1 MRKMMKRIAA
11 ATIGMA
17 IVMTSTACSSGTGS
31 TTAAPENKE
40 TTAVQSAA
48 EEKKEDPA
56 AAPEETYTL
65 MFGHA
70 QTETHPYQACFQEWA
85 DAVAEKTNGGLVIDL
100 YPSNTLGSEEDII
113 NSFKDSDTNWGYNTD
128 FARLGTYV
136 PELAMFNL
144 PYFVETMDD
153 INAVKELDMVKE
165 WINKLE
171 TENDIKVVSLNLVQG
186 YRNVVAGK
194 PVLKPDDL
202 KGLTLRCPNTEIW
215 RAAVSSLGCSVQGM
229 GRGDIYNNLVNKV
242 IDGYEDVYPCIVSE
256 SYYEIKNVNTISET
270 HNILLLNPVVVDAG
284 WFNSLPKEYQ
294 DALIETCD
302 QTCNSCSDKMLGEFT
317 EEAKQKC
324 IDEGMTVIDHSE
336 IDTDAFREAAKAS
349 YEQLGLTDTYNEIM
363 SALGK

>member
-1 MRKMMKRIAA
+1 MKKMTKCITVTA
-11 ATIGMA
+11 IGMA
-17 IVMTSTACSSGTGS
+17 LAMSLSACSSNNPTS
-31 TTAAPENKE
+31 NTASGESAPSQTNSDSKSENN
-40 TTAVQSAA
+40 SASA
-48 EEKKEDPA
+48 EN
-56 AAPEETYTL
+56 YTL

-85 DAVAEKTNGGLVIDL
+85 DAVSKKTNGGLTIDL

-144 PYFVETMDD
+144 PYFVETIDD
-153 INAVKELDMVKE
+153 INAVKELDSVKS
-165 WINKLE
+165 WIDQLE

-194 PVLKPDDL
+194 PIKTPEDL

-284 WFNSLPKEYQ
+284 WFNTLPEEYQ
-294 DALIETCD
+294 TILMETCD
-302 QTCNSCSDKMLGEFT
+302 EACNIYSEKMLGEYT
-317 EEAKQKC
+317 DEARQKC
-324 IDEGMTVIDHSE
+324 IDEGMTVIDNSE
-336 IDTDAFREAAKAS
+336 IDVDAFREAAKSS
-349 YEQLGLTDTYNEIM
+349 YEQLGLSETYDQIQKE
-363 SALGK
+363 LGKQ